1 MKSKKYFFLIL
12 VIIFLV
18 YITAITVNAQEKV
31 VLKLHHA
38 MPTTH
43 PFEEGALHPYQAGA
57 IELSE
62 LVKERSGGSLEIVI
76 YPANALGEDEKI
88 LELMQEGIVD
98 MSLVMPVAKAAAIIP
113 DMNVFS
119 FPFLFVS
126 SEHGKAFAQ
135 SEKGIELLKSAENH
149 GLVGLGFS
157 TFIFRYPINRIK
169 PLTTIQD
176 FNGLK
181 FRTMGLPAALDTYRY
196 LGTNTV
202 SIPFGELYSS
212 LQLGV
217 IDGVENDLLTLLSQ
231 NYYEVA
237 KYLTLVPVWPFA
249 SITLMSQKN
258 WDNLSSAH
266 QEILRESIPEA
277 LNVLDS
283 EYERGLNTAIEML
296 KKQGVSVSEPTDMK
310 PFIEAVKP
318 VYDELLP
325 KLTKA
330 QQDIVQ
336 YILKLGEDF

>member
-1 MKSKKYFFLIL
+1 MKSKRYLIL
-12 VIIFLV
+12 MLVLIIIF
-18 YITAITVNAQEKV
+18 IGITVTSAEEKV
-31 VLKLHHA
+31 ILKLHHA
-38 MPTTH
+38 MPTAH

-57 IELSE
+57 VKLAE
-62 LVKERSGGSLEIVI
+62 LVNEKSDGSLQIVI

-98 MSLVMPVAKAAAIIP
+98 MSLVMPVAKASAIIP

-135 SEKGIELLKSAENH
+135 SEKGIELLKSAEEY

-169 PLTTIQD
+169 PLTTVED

-237 KYLTLVPVWPFA
+237 KFLTLVPVWPFA

-258 WDNLSSAH
+258 WNKLSPTH
-266 QEILRESIPEA
+266 QEILRESITEA

-283 EYERGLNTAIEML
+283 EYERGLNTAIDIL
-296 KKQGVSVSEPTDMK
+296 KKEGVSVSEPSDVK
-310 PFIEAVKP
+310 PFIEAVQP
-318 VYDELLP
+318 VYDGLLP
-325 KLTKA
+325 KLTKE

>member
-1 MKSKKYFFLIL
+1 MKKNKYLIALL
-12 VIIFLV
+12 VLTIIFMS
-18 YITAITVNAQEKV
+18 IAMSGAAEKV

-57 IELSE
+57 VKLAE
-62 LVKERSGGSLEIVI
+62 LVKEKSGGSFEIAI

-88 LELMQEGIVD
+88 MELMQEGIVD

-135 SEKGIELLKSAENH
+135 SEKGLELLKTAEAH

-169 PLTTIQD
+169 PLTTVED
-176 FNGLK
+176 FSGLK

-237 KYLTLVPVWPFA
+237 EYLTLIPVWPFA
-249 SITLMSQKN
+249 SITLMSQKS
-258 WDNLSSAH
+258 WDKLSSSQ
-266 QEILRESIPEA
+266 QEILQELITEA

-283 EYERGLNTAIEML
+283 EYERGLNTAIDML
-296 KKQGVSVSEPTDMK
+296 KEEGVSVSKPSDVN
-310 PFIEAVKP
+310 PFIEAVQP

-325 KLTKA
+325 KLTKG

-336 YILKLGEDF
+336 YILKMGEDF

>member
-1 MKSKKYFFLIL
+1 MKSKKYLIL
-12 VIIFLV
+12 LLVLIIIFIGIAV
-18 YITAITVNAQEKV
+18 ASAEEKV

-57 IELSE
+57 VKLAD
-62 LVKERSGGSLEIVI
+62 LVNEKSDGSLEIVI

-135 SEKGIELLKSAENH
+135 SEKGIELLKSAEKY

-169 PLTTIQD
+169 PLTTVED

-237 KYLTLVPVWPFA
+237 KHLTLVPVWPFA

-258 WDNLSSAH
+258 WDKLSITH
-266 QEILRESIPEA
+266 QEILRESITEA

-283 EYERGLNTAIEML
+283 EYERGLNTAIDML
-296 KKQGVSVSEPTDMK
+296 KKEGVSVSEPSDVK
-310 PFIEAVKP
+310 PFIEAVQP
-318 VYDELLP
+318 LYDELLP
-325 KLTKA
+325 KLTKE
-330 QQDIVQ
+330 QQDIVK